1 MVPFRW
7 GCGPGGVCRWRPRRK
22 PPVHKSTS
30 IFWSRGLRG
39 YVARVSRRGHEER
52 LRRLAGLARLVPSSK
67 NLGPRARGTRGVS
80 RSLREHR
87 HRPASSRGSFD
98 VIGTAHGNATTD
110 FGAPDARGPWDEI
123 ELSASELVR
132 QLGVLQDCWNYFDTV
147 VENAPLALR
156 RGPRGGG
163 RDRDHIVDHV
173 REAERAYCSR
183 MGFRVAPRTPWDEQR
198 DVVLTTLRSASPD
211 AKWPTAYA
219 IRRCAWHVVD
229 HAWEIEDKSGE

>member
-1 MVPFRW
+1 VYLEEGTKSVFAVSLDW
-7 GCGPGGVCRWRPRRK
+7 PG
-22 PPVHKSTS
+22 
-30 IFWSRGLRG
+30 WSRRAKTSDL
-39 YVARVSRRGHEER
+39 AIAALEEYR
-52 LRRLAGLARLVPSSK
+52 DRYAKIVTATL
-67 NLGPRARGTRGVS
+67 
-80 RSLREHR
+80 E
-87 HRPASSRGSFD
+87 RGSFD
-98 VIGTAHGNATTD
+98 VIGTARGNATTD
-110 FGAPDARGPWDEI
+110 YGAPDARGPWDEI

-132 QLGVLQDCWNYFDTV
+132 QLAVLQDCWNYFDTV
-147 VENAPLALR
+147 VENAPPTLQ

-198 DVVLTTLRSASPD
+198 DVVLTTLRSASPS

-229 HAWEIEDKSGE
+229 HAWEIEDKSDD